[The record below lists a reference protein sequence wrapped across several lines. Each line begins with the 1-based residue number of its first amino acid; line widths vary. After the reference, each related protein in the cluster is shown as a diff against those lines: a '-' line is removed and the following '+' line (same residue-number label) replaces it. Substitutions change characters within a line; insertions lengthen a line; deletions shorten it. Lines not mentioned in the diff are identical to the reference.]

1 MYSIIL
7 AYHKDDGTIARMKTS
22 AKNLPR
28 DFEALRARIIAEHP
42 SLPRRLAQIAAFA
55 LERPDEIALGTAVSI
70 AKKADV
76 QPSTLIRFAQAMG
89 YEGFTD
95 LQSVFRERLRER
107 VLNYEERLNLVNQH
121 TRELGREE
129 RLLQGFA
136 EASMRSA
143 ASLHERMDLGEL
155 ERSTAILAA
164 ADTIYLVGLRRS
176 FPIAAYMAYAFG
188 KLGVKTVLAGTA
200 GGLEPELIGF
210 AGPKDAVI
218 AISFAPYA
226 PATIDLAAEAATR
239 GVPLIAITDSPFSP
253 VAQNAK
259 GWFEVVEADFEGFR
273 SLAASFTL
281 AATLTVAV
289 AQRRRTQR

>member
-1 MYSIIL
+1 
-7 AYHKDDGTIARMKTS
+7 MKTK
-22 AKNLPR
+22 AKDLPR
-28 DFEALRARIIAEHP
+28 DFEALRARIIEEHP
-42 SLPRRLAQIAAFA
+42 KLPRRLAQIAAFA

-76 QPSTLIRFAQAMG
+76 QPSTLIRFAQSMG

-121 TRELGREE
+121 ARDLGREE

-136 EASMRSA
+136 EASVRSA
-143 ASLHERMDLGEL
+143 AALHERIDPAQL
-155 ERSTAILAA
+155 ERATSLLAA
-164 ADTIYLVGLRRS
+164 AETVYLVGLRRS
-176 FPIAAYMAYAFG
+176 FPVAAYMAYAFG
-188 KLGVKTVLAGTA
+188 KLGVKTILAGTA
-200 GGLEPELIGF
+200 GGLEAELIGF
-210 AGPKDAVI
+210 ATPRDAI
-218 AISFAPYA
+218 LAISFTPYA
-226 PATIDLAAEAATR
+226 PATIELATEAATR
-239 GVPLIAITDSPFSP
+239 GVPLVAITDSPFSP

-259 GWFEVVEADFEGFR
+259 CWFEVVEADFEGFR

-289 AQRRRTQR
+289 AQRRRKAR

>member
-7 AYHKDDGTIARMKTS
+7 AHHKDDGTIARMKTS

-129 RLLQGFA
+129 HLLQGFA
-136 EASMRSA
+136 G
-143 ASLHERMDLGEL
+143 LH
-155 ERSTAILAA
+155 
-164 ADTIYLVGLRRS
+164 
-176 FPIAAYMAYAFG
+176 AFSR
-188 KLGVKTVLAGTA
+188 
-200 GGLEPELIGF
+200 IF
-210 AGPKDAVI
+210 A
-218 AISFAPYA
+218 
-226 PATIDLAAEAATR
+226 
-239 GVPLIAITDSPFSP
+239 
-253 VAQNAK
+253 
-259 GWFEVVEADFEGFR
+259 
-273 SLAASFTL
+273 
-281 AATLTVAV
+281 
-289 AQRRRTQR
+289 